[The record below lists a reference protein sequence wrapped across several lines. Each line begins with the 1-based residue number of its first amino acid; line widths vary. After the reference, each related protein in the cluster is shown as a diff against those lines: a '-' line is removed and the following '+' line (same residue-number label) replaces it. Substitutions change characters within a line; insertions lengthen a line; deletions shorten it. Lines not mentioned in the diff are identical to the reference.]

1 MRKTSACFSIAA
13 ICLFLPFPAYADSAS
28 KQILDNG
35 LTVLVQEMPASPVVC
50 VYGLVQTGSATEG
63 EYLGS
68 GISHFLEHM
77 LFKGTP
83 EKGVGEIAS
92 HIQALGGTINASTG
106 QDYTIYTL
114 EVPPEALD
122 TALGTLADML
132 MNSSL
137 EQEEM
142 EKERQVIIGEMRLN
156 EDDPDRRLGEI
167 AFENI
172 YLQHPYH
179 YPVIGYKKL
188 LLDVT
193 RDDLGNYYRS
203 RYVSNNIILSIAGN
217 VRAQDLFA
225 KVQKVFGGF
234 ARQRGVL
241 RNLPSEPPQ
250 ISPRRYEQEYPTE
263 LTRLVMAFSGVSL
276 LDRDLYAL
284 DILAMILGQGD
295 SSPLYLNVAKRK
307 DLVHAISAANFTPV
321 DRGFFEI
328 TAVLSQNGEDAVLGQ
343 ENVEPTIAAV
353 WEEIGTVQRKG
364 VAKKDLEKAKRQVL
378 SGHLFSLQ
386 KASGVAYAHA
396 VDEAWTGDYQFSQKY
411 VEAVKKVTAQDIQRV
426 AVQYLIE
433 PALTVVLLKPQQ
445 EKSPRENRPE
455 AHPGEIR
462 KSVLDNGLTVLLRED
477 HTLPVA
483 SIRVSLQGGTR
494 QEAPELNGLS
504 MLTADVLAK
513 GTKAF
518 SAQQIAAK
526 SESLGMDLD
535 TFSGKNSFGLS
546 VECLSEDLGQA
557 LDMIESMI
565 KNPTFPPE
573 EILKTKEDMKAAV
586 RQREDD
592 IFQTTALA
600 LKQAIFQTHP
610 LRLDEGGTI
619 ETIDRIDRKDV
630 LDFYHRLAVAPNM
643 VISVFG
649 DIAPEKIK
657 DVLKNKF
664 GPLPRSD
671 PRLKSSSEDSPGE
684 PRAKELFMDKEQ
696 AMVMYGFHGVDL
708 KNPDRYGLDILAA
721 ILGSS
726 FSGRLFNS
734 VREKLGQAYT
744 LGGDSATALDA
755 GWVYFYV
762 LTTQE
767 KIAQVQQTLRQ
778 EIQNLQ
784 SELVSD
790 AELKNTKTY
799 LKGLFRAGL
808 ETNASLS
815 FVSGL
820 DELYGL
826 GYRHYEDYEAAID
839 RVSAQDIRQLAQ
851 RYCDLN
857 KVVIVTT
864 QPKKNAK

>member
-1 MRKTSACFSIAA
+1 MRKTIVYFFIVT
-13 ICLFLPFPAYADSAS
+13 IWLFLPFPAHADPAS

-35 LTVLVQEMPASPVVC
+35 LTVLIHEMPASPVVC
-50 VYGLVQTGSATEG
+50 VYGLVKTGSATEG

-106 QDYTIYTL
+106 QDYTIYTI

-122 TALGTLADML
+122 TALDTLADML

-137 EQEEM
+137 DREEM
-142 EKERQVIIGEMRLN
+142 EKERQVIMGEMRLN

-188 LLDVT
+188 FLDVT
-193 RDDLGNYYRS
+193 RDELRNYYHS
-203 RYVSNNIILSIAGN
+203 RYVPNNIILSIAGN
-217 VRAQDLFA
+217 VREQDMLA

-234 ARQRGVL
+234 ARQSGVL
-241 RNLPSEPPQ
+241 RNIPSEPPQ
-250 ISPRRYEQEYPTE
+250 ISPRQYEQEYPTD
-263 LTRLVMAFSGVSL
+263 LTRLVMAFSGVRL

-284 DILAMILGQGD
+284 DVLAMILGQGN
-295 SSPLYLNVAKRK
+295 SSPLYLNVARKK
-307 DLVHAISAANFTPV
+307 DLVHTISAANFTPV

-328 TAVLSQNGEDAVLGQ
+328 SATLEQK
-343 ENVEPTIAAV
+343 NVDHAINAI
-353 WEEIGTVQRKG
+353 WEEIRAIQRRG

-386 KASGVAYAHA
+386 KASEVAYAHA
-396 VDEAWTGDYQFSQKY
+396 VDEAWAGDYQFSQKY
-411 VEAVKKVTAQDIQRV
+411 VEAVKKVTAQDIRRM
-426 AVQYLIE
+426 ANQYLIA
-433 PALTVVLLKPQQ
+433 PALTVVLLKPRE
-445 EKSPRENRPE
+445 EKSSTEDTPQTQ
-455 AHPGEIR
+455 AGEIQ
-462 KSVLDNGLTVLLRED
+462 KYVLDNGLTVLLRED
-477 HTLPVA
+477 HALPIA
-483 SIRVSLQGGTR
+483 SVRLSLQGGTR

-504 MLTADVLAK
+504 TLTADVWAK

-518 SAQQIAAK
+518 SARQIAAK
-526 SESLGMDLD
+526 AESLGMDLD

-546 VECLSEDLGQA
+546 VGCLSGDLGPA
-557 LDMIESMI
+557 LDVIESI
-565 KNPTFPPE
+565 VKNPTFPRE
-573 EILKTKEDMKAAV
+573 EILKTKGDMEAAV
-586 RQREDD
+586 RGREDD

-600 LKQAIFQTHP
+600 LKQTLFQTHP
-610 LRLDEGGTI
+610 LRLDEGGTV

-630 LDFYHRLAVAPNM
+630 LDFYHRLAAAPNM

-649 DIAPEKIK
+649 DIAPEKVR

-664 GPLPRSD
+664 GSLPRGA
-671 PRLKSSSEDSPGE
+671 PHLKPSSEDFPKE
-684 PRAKELFMDKEQ
+684 PRVKELFMDKEQ
-696 AMVMYGFHGVDL
+696 AMVMYGFRGVDL
-708 KNPDRYGLDILAA
+708 KDQDRYGLDILAA

-734 VREKLGQAYT
+734 VREQLGQAYT
-744 LGGDSATALDA
+744 LGGDSAAAIDA
-755 GWVYFYV
+755 GWIYFYV

-767 KIAQVQQTLRQ
+767 KIAQVQQILRQ

-790 AELKNTKTY
+790 AELKNTKMY
-799 LKGLFRAGL
+799 LKGVFRSGL
-808 ETNASLS
+808 ETNSALS

-826 GYRHYEDYEAAID
+826 GYRHYRDYEAAID

-857 KVVIVTT
+857 KVTVVTT
-864 QPKKNAK
+864 QPKKNLK

>member
-1 MRKTSACFSIAA
+1 MRRILVSSLVAA
-13 ICLFLPFPAYADSAS
+13 FFLLFLPHAHASSS

-35 LTVLVQEMPASPVVC
+35 LTVLIDEMPASPVVC
-50 VYGLVQTGSATEG
+50 VYALVKTGSATEG

-92 HIQALGGTINASTG
+92 RIQALGGTINASTG
-106 QDYTIYTL
+106 HDYTIYTI
-114 EVPPEALD
+114 EVPPEAVD

-137 EQEEM
+137 DQTEM
-142 EKERQVIIGEMRLN
+142 EKERQVIMGEMRLN
-156 EDDPDRRLGEI
+156 EDNPDRRLGDI

-172 YLQHPYH
+172 YIRHPYH
-179 YPVIGYKKL
+179 YPVIGYKEL
-188 LLDVT
+188 FLDIT
-193 RDDLGNYYRS
+193 RDDLVDYYRS
-203 RYVSNNIILSIAGN
+203 RYVPDNIILSVAGG
-217 VRAQDLFA
+217 VRGQDMLA

-234 ARQRGVL
+234 SRQRGAP
-241 RNLPSEPPQ
+241 RNLSSEPPQ
-250 ISPRRYEQEYPTE
+250 ISPRRYEQEYPTD
-263 LTRLVMAFSGVSL
+263 LARLVMAFSGVSL

-328 TAVLSQNGEDAVLGQ
+328 TVVLEQ
-343 ENVEPTIAAV
+343 ENVEPAIAAV

-411 VEAVKKVTAQDIQRV
+411 VEAVKKVTARDIRRV
-426 AVQYLIE
+426 AVRYLIE
-433 PALTVVLLKPQQ
+433 PALTAVLLKPRQ
-445 EKSPRENRPE
+445 EKSPREDRPE

-504 MLTADVLAK
+504 MLTADVWAK
-513 GTKAF
+513 GTKAL
-518 SAQQIAAK
+518 SAEQIAIK
-526 SESLGMDLD
+526 TESLGMDLD
-535 TFSGKNSFGLS
+535 TFSGKNSFGLN

-557 LDMIESMI
+557 LDMVESI
-565 KNPTFPPE
+565 VKDPVFPQA
-573 EILKTKEDMKAAV
+573 EILKTKENMKAAV
-586 RQREDD
+586 RRREDD

-600 LKQAIFQTHP
+600 LKQTLFQTHP
-610 LRLDEGGTI
+610 LRLDEGGTA

-630 LDFYHRLAVAPNM
+630 LDFYRRLVVAPNM

-649 DIAPEKIK
+649 DIAPERVT

-696 AMVMYGFHGVDL
+696 AMVMYGFRGADL
-708 KNPDRYGLDILAA
+708 KNQDRYGLDILAA

-734 VREKLGQAYT
+734 VRERSGHAYT

-767 KIAQVQQTLRQ
+767 NIAQVQQVLRQ
-778 EIQNLQ
+778 EIQDLQ

-790 AELKNTKTY
+790 AELKNTKMY

-826 GYRHYEDYEAAID
+826 GYRNYQDYEAAID
-839 RVSAQDIRQLAQ
+839 RVSAQDIRQLAR

-857 KVVIVTT
+857 KAAIVTT
-864 QPKKNAK
+864 RPKKNLK